1 MDLINKQEAL
11 RLLKLNYDDSPRD
24 TGDLM
29 YNDGVRSCIKTVREM
44 KAVEV
49 VRCRECDL
57 WNDWDHVGRESLGT
71 YRCSCAEWSSEASVL
86 YTGPEEFCS
95 RGERKEEDEE

>member
-29 YNDGVRSCIKTVREM
+29 YNDGVRSCMKTVREM
-44 KAVEV
+44 KAIDAVEW
-49 VRCRECDL
+49 RWLENYIDSFGPMLREDYKGFIRL
-57 WNDWDHVGRESLGT
+57 AK
-71 YRCSCAEWSSEASVL
+71 YK
-86 YTGPEEFCS
+86 YK
-95 RGERKEEDEE
+95 GE

>member
-29 YNDGVRSCIKTVREM
+29 YNDGVRSCIKTVMEM
-44 KAVEV
+44 KAIDAVEW
-49 VRCRECDL
+49 RWLENYIDSFGPMLREDYKGFIKL
-57 WNDWDHVGRESLGT
+57 ARYKYEGV
-71 YRCSCAEWSSEASVL
+71 
-86 YTGPEEFCS
+86 
-95 RGERKEEDEE
+95 

>member
-29 YNDGVRSCIKTVREM
+29 YNDGVRSCVKTVREM
-44 KAVEV
+44 KAA
-49 VRCRECDL
+49 
-57 WNDWDHVGRESLGT
+57 NKIG
-71 YRCSCAEWSSEASVL
+71 
-86 YTGPEEFCS
+86 
-95 RGERKEEDEE
+95 

>member
-29 YNDGVRSCIKTVREM
+29 YNDGVRSCVKTVREM
-44 KAVEV
+44 KAIDVVEW
-49 VRCRECDL
+49 RWLENYIDSFGPMLREDYKDFIKL
-57 WNDWDHVGRESLGT
+57 ARYKYEG
-71 YRCSCAEWSSEASVL
+71 A
-86 YTGPEEFCS
+86 
-95 RGERKEEDEE
+95 